1 MTFNVYVVQDAVSRQ
16 RSELSLSVSHA
27 AARRSFGEAISQA
40 HLSPR
45 VQHDQLLF
53 CVGSADFD
61 GARPILSGCEA
72 ELVCDGFEAATDL
85 EEVTSYFG
93 ASV

>member
-1 MTFNVYVVQDAVSRQ
+1 MKMYIYVVQDAVSRQ
-16 RSELSLSVSHA
+16 RSELTLSVSHT

-45 VQHDQLLF
+45 VQHDQLLY

-61 GARPILSGCEA
+61 GPRPVLSGGPS
-72 ELVCDGFEAATDL
+72 ELVCDGFEAAADF
-85 EEVTSYFG
+85 EEVTDVG
-93 ASV
+93 TSV

>member
-1 MTFNVYVVQDAVSRQ
+1 MTMNIYVVQDAVSRQ

-27 AARRSFGEAISQA
+27 AARRSFGQAISNA

-61 GARPILSGCEA
+61 GPRPVLFGGEA
-72 ELVCDGFEAATDL
+72 ELVCDGFEAASDFEDVPDET
-85 EEVTSYFG
+85 
-93 ASV
+93 